1 MGGSNNLFF
10 IILIIIPIAFIVF
23 IVFKKKKG
31 GNDKS
36 PNGNQLKNKQQRDEV
51 WLTIKRYLRDN
62 NEVGKEIIDSYV
74 VKRPDPRSNKLENKK
89 FKEEMKALKTS
100 DPEEYKNRK
109 ILKKIENRKKP
120 RELYVVLFSTRN
132 TKTHEVD
139 PPRAIECEVL
149 YKKVDKKTNHRVIE
163 IQDKVLDYKKEMEWI
178 KPIKEKD
185 DKELARQLKLNQ
197 KRMERRNARL
207 AKEKA
212 KKELK
217 QNEENLNK
225 ENQ

>member
-74 VKRPDPRSNKLENKK
+74 VKRPDPRSNKIENKK
-89 FKEEMKALKTS
+89 FKEEMQSLKTS
-100 DPEEYKNRK
+100 NPEEYKNRK

-149 YKKVDKKTNHRVIE
+149 YKKVDKKTNQRVIE

-197 KRMERRNARL
+197 KRMERRSARL
-207 AKEKA
+207 EKEKA

-217 QNEENLNK
+217 EQSENNNNK
-225 ENQ
+225 E

>member
-10 IILIIIPIAFIVF
+10 IILIIIPVAFIVF

-74 VKRPDPRSNKLENKK
+74 VKRPDPRSNKIENKK
-89 FKEEMKALKTS
+89 FKEEMQSLKTS
-100 DPEEYKNRK
+100 NPEEYKNRK

-120 RELYVVLFSTRN
+120 HELYVVLFSTRN

-149 YKKVDKKTNHRVIE
+149 YKKVDKKTNRRVIE
-163 IQDKVLDYKKEMEWI
+163 IQDKMLDYKKEMEWI

-212 KKELK
+212 KNELK
-217 QNEENLNK
+217 EENKKSNK
-225 ENQ
+225 E

>member
-1 MGGSNNLFF
+1 MGSSNNLFF
-10 IILIIIPIAFIVF
+10 IILIIIPVAFIVF

-74 VKRPDPRSNKLENKK
+74 VKRPDPRSNKIENKK
-89 FKEEMKALKTS
+89 FKEEMQSLKTS
-100 DPEEYKNRK
+100 NPEEYKNRK

-149 YKKVDKKTNHRVIE
+149 YKKVDKKTNRRVIE
-163 IQDKVLDYKKEMEWI
+163 IQDKMLDYKKEMEWI

-197 KRMERRNARL
+197 KRMERHNARL

-212 KKELK
+212 KNELK
-217 QNEENLNK
+217 EENKKSNK
-225 ENQ
+225 K

>member
-1 MGGSNNLFF
+1 
-10 IILIIIPIAFIVF
+10 IIPIAFIVF
-23 IVFKKKKG
+23 IVFKKKKN

-62 NEVGKEIIDSYV
+62 NEIGKEIIDSYV

-89 FKEEMKALKTS
+89 FKEEMKTLKNTN
-100 DPEEYKNRK
+100 PEEYKNRK
-109 ILKKIENRKKP
+109 ILKKIESRKKA

-149 YKKVDKKTNHRVIE
+149 YKRIDKKTNQRVIE

-207 AKEKA
+207 EKEKA

-217 QNEENLNK
+217 QNQENSN
-225 ENQ
+225 NNS

>member
-23 IVFKKKKG
+23 IVFKKKKN

-62 NEVGKEIIDSYV
+62 NEIGKEIIDSYV

-89 FKEEMKALKTS
+89 FKEEMKTLKNT

-109 ILKKIENRKKP
+109 ILKKIESRKKA

-149 YKKVDKKTNHRVIE
+149 YKRIDKKTNQRVIE

-207 AKEKA
+207 EKEKA

-217 QNEENLNK
+217 QNQENSN
-225 ENQ
+225 NNS

>member
-10 IILIIIPIAFIVF
+10 IILIIIPVAFIVF

-74 VKRPDPRSNKLENKK
+74 VKRPDPRSNKIENKK
-89 FKEEMKALKTS
+89 FKEEMQSLKTS
-100 DPEEYKNRK
+100 NPEEYKNRK

-139 PPRAIECEVL
+139 QPRAIECEVL
-149 YKKVDKKTNHRVIE
+149 YKKVDKKTNRRVIE
-163 IQDKVLDYKKEMEWI
+163 IQDKMLDYKKEMEWI

-212 KKELK
+212 KNELK
-217 QNEENLNK
+217 EENKKSNK
-225 ENQ
+225 E

>member
-10 IILIIIPIAFIVF
+10 IILIIIPVAFIVF

-74 VKRPDPRSNKLENKK
+74 VKRPDPRSNKIENKK
-89 FKEEMKALKTS
+89 FKEEMQSLKTS
-100 DPEEYKNRK
+100 NPEEYKNRK

-149 YKKVDKKTNHRVIE
+149 YKKVDKKTNRRVIE
-163 IQDKVLDYKKEMEWI
+163 IQDKMLDYKKEMEWI

-212 KKELK
+212 KNELK
-217 QNEENLNK
+217 EENK
-225 ENQ
+225 KK

>member
-10 IILIIIPIAFIVF
+10 IILIIIPVAFIVF

-74 VKRPDPRSNKLENKK
+74 VKRPDPRSNKIENKK
-89 FKEEMKALKTS
+89 FKEEMQSLKTS
-100 DPEEYKNRK
+100 NPEEYKNRK

-149 YKKVDKKTNHRVIE
+149 YKKVDKKTNRRVIE
-163 IQDKVLDYKKEMEWI
+163 IQDKMLDYKKEMEWI

-212 KKELK
+212 KNELK
-217 QNEENLNK
+217 EENKKSNK
-225 ENQ
+225 E

>member
-31 GNDKS
+31 GTDKS

-74 VKRPDPRSNKLENKK
+74 VKRPDPRSNKIENKK
-89 FKEEMKALKTS
+89 FKEEMQSLKTS
-100 DPEEYKNRK
+100 NLEEYKNRK

-149 YKKVDKKTNHRVIE
+149 YKKVDKKTNQRVIE

-197 KRMERRNARL
+197 KRMERRNAHL
-207 AKEKA
+207 EKEKA

-217 QNEENLNK
+217 EQNENNNNK
-225 ENQ
+225 E